1 VTGTTIDH
9 MISTTVFITAILLF
23 VGLFSQTIQSAVL
36 YQQNR
41 HVSLKA
47 SDLIDSILLSPGYPY
62 SWGITNE
69 NLSLF
74 GLQKPKATGYTISS
88 FALMRLTSFEDPVE
102 YPRGSGEYYNNV
114 SIGTGGYL
122 FIPVGDCITYETAS
136 MLLGI
141 NRTYGFQ
148 LSIKPILEVLTS
160 VHQSNP
166 LILKV
171 QVKGPGS
178 SLGGAALSYYMFH
191 AYKTTSVTMQTGT
204 AVTDA
209 AGVAYLDFPIDGE
222 KDSYTIVICAELSG
236 LRGFGR
242 FSQVIF
248 TQGAGVMPF
257 VVDYEKG
264 KIFLAHSWDVQD
276 QGTPVP
282 NYEFNATF
290 FMLTE
295 GGEFEEIQIEN
306 STGGLNY
313 GSKNY
318 EITHLPIA
326 NPGFLLV
333 TYRSGNE
340 VGMNIMPWGIGTLA
354 ASVTFGGQPSDNVW
368 TAVDM
373 RQATVDLVG
382 YQATIICWRVEGY

>member
-1 VTGTTIDH
+1 
-9 MISTTVFITAILLF
+9 MISTTVFIAAILLF

-36 YQQNR
+36 YQRNR

-88 FALMRLTSFEDPVE
+88 FALMRLVSLEDPVE
-102 YPRGSGEYYNNV
+102 YPRDSGEYYNNV

-141 NRTYGFQ
+141 NGTYGFQ

-178 SLGGAALSYYMFH
+178 SLGGAALSYYMFQGCTRGGH
-191 AYKTTSVTMQTGT
+191 ISTEMETGN
-204 AVTDA
+204 AVADA
-209 AGVAYLDFPIDGE
+209 AGVAYLEFPLLDGE
-222 KDSYTIVICAELSG
+222 EDSYTVVVLAELGG

-242 FSQVIF
+242 FSHATF
-248 TQGAGVMPF
+248 TRGAGVMPF
-257 VVDYEKG
+257 VADYENG

-276 QGTPVP
+276 QGPPEP
-282 NYEFNATF
+282 NLEFNATF
-290 FMLTE
+290 FMLSE
-295 GGEFEEIQIEN
+295 EMEFEELEIEN
-306 STGGLNY
+306 ATGSLNY
-313 GSKNY
+313 GTSKNY
-318 EITHLPIA
+318 EITTLPVA

-333 TYRSGNE
+333 TFRWNQE

-382 YQATIICWRVEGY
+382 YQATIICWRLEGY

>member
-1 VTGTTIDH
+1 
-9 MISTTVFITAILLF
+9 MLLF
-23 VGLFSQTIQSAVL
+23 INLFSQTIQSAII
-36 YQQNR
+36 YQRHR

-47 SDLIDSILLSPGYPY
+47 SDLMDSILLSPGYPY

-69 NLSLF
+69 NLSIF
-74 GLQKPKATGYTISS
+74 GLQKPGANGYTISS
-88 FALMRLTSFEDPVE
+88 FALMRLTSLDNPVE

-122 FIPVGDCITYETAS
+122 FIPTGDCITYETAS
-136 MLLGI
+136 LLLGI
-141 NRTYGFQ
+141 NGTYGFQ
-148 LSIKPILEVLTS
+148 LSVKPILEILTS
-160 VHQSNP
+160 VHQSDP

-178 SLGGAALSYYMFH
+178 SLGGAALSYYMFQ
-191 AYKTTSVTMQTGT
+191 AYKTGTFISVETQTGD

-209 AGVAYLDFPIDGE
+209 AGVAYLEFPFDHE
-222 KDSYTIVICAELSG
+222 EESYTIILSAELSG

-242 FSQVIF
+242 FSHATF

-257 VVDYEKG
+257 VISYEEG
-264 KIFLAHSWDVQD
+264 KVFLAHSWDVQD

-282 NYEFNATF
+282 DYKFNATF
-290 FMLTE
+290 FVLTE
-295 GGEFEEIQIEN
+295 DRQFQEMEIEN
-306 STGGLNY
+306 ATGTLNY

-318 EITHLPIA
+318 EITHLPID

-340 VGMNIMPWGIGTLA
+340 VGMNVMPWGIGTLA
-354 ASVTFGGQPSDNVW
+354 ASVTFGGQPSDNIW

-382 YQATIICWRVEGY
+382 YQATIICWSLEGY

>member
-1 VTGTTIDH
+1 MAGATIDH
-9 MISTTVFITAILLF
+9 LISTTVFIAAILLF

-36 YQQNR
+36 YQQHR

-74 GLQKPKATGYTISS
+74 GLQKPGANGYTISS
-88 FALMRLTSFEDPVE
+88 FALMRLTSLDNPVE
-102 YPRGSGEYYNNV
+102 YPRDSGEYYNNV
-114 SIGTGGYL
+114 SAGTGGYL
-122 FIPVGDCITYETAS
+122 FIPIGDCVTYETAS

-141 NRTYGFQ
+141 NGTYGFQ
-148 LSIKPILEVLTS
+148 LSVKPILEVLTS

-178 SLGGAALSYYMFH
+178 SLGGAVLSYYMFH
-191 AYKTTSVTMQTGT
+191 AYKTTSVTMLTGNT
-204 AVTDA
+204 VADA
-209 AGVAYLDFPIDGE
+209 AGVAYLDFPLDGE
-222 KDSYTIVICAELSG
+222 KASFTIVICAELGG

-242 FSQVIF
+242 FSQAIF

-264 KIFLAHSWDVQD
+264 RIFLAHSWDVQD

-282 NYEFNATF
+282 NYDFNATF
-290 FMLTE
+290 FLLNE
-295 GGEFEEIQIEN
+295 GGEFEETPIEN

-318 EITHLPIA
+318 EVTHLPID
-326 NPGFLLV
+326 NPGFLLI

-340 VGMNIMPWGIGTLA
+340 VGMNVMPWGIGTLA
-354 ASVTFGGQPSDNVW
+354 ASVTFGGQPSDNIW

-382 YQATIICWRVEGY
+382 YQATIICWSLEGY